1 MSTGKTVTK
10 SNSNAFSF
18 IELLIVLSAITVLST
33 GVFVISKNLLDSSR
47 QSTAKNQVSS
57 ISTAIA
63 QYKFET
69 GSYPSSLEELIKSK
83 DKYGPWL
90 SNADKLI
97 DPWGSKLNYV
107 KTRSTTQDN
116 NYISSV
122 WSNGPNKTNDSNSE
136 TFGNDDIGIINY

>member
-69 GSYPSSLEELIKSK
+69 GSYPSSLEELTKPK
-83 DKYGPWL
+83 GKYGPWL
-90 SNADKLI
+90 SDSTKLI
-97 DPWGSKLNYV
+97 DPWGTKLNYV
-107 KTRSTTQDN
+107 KIKSTTQDN
-116 NYISSV
+116 DYISSV

-136 TFGNDDIGIINY
+136 TFSKDDIGIINY